1 MWRDVVSHAPKFFVD
16 FVLISPDV
24 SRNIEAAW
32 FRGAARTREGPAVR
46 RLRFDIHDFAH
57 PAVGILPVP
66 NPDAGKRHTVSVAGI
81 SRAGNARAQKIM
93 IPEVLNNVGNYGI
106 SPFIRRPAGLARK
119 LAQPVFYKA
128 KGVKFAGQ
136 ERQQIQRRSTVVA
149 HFFREIA
156 KFLAID
162 IDIMMN
168 RWRKR
173 VSHLFGD

>member
-1 MWRDVVSHAPKFFVD
+1 MSYPMRRSSSWTRPYLARC
-16 FVLISPDV
+16 IE
-24 SRNIEAAW
+24 NIEAAW

-66 NPDAGKRHTVSVAGI
+66 IQTREAAHRLRRRNFPRRKRTST
-81 SRAGNARAQKIM
+81 
-93 IPEVLNNVGNYGI
+93 ENNDSGSLEHVGNYGI

-149 HFFREIA
+149 HFFA
-156 KFLAID
+156 KSRSF
-162 IDIMMN
+162 
-168 RWRKR
+168 WR
-173 VSHLFGD
+173 